1 MLGWLFSRKRIWKNK
16 DFDLPVTFIKKVGS
30 ANGVEYAE
38 VEFEGKTS
46 FVPYKELFRK

>member
-1 MLGWLFSRKRIWKNK
+1 MMLFFTKKRIWKSK

-30 ANGVEYAE
+30 ANGVEYAQ
-38 VEFEGKTS
+38 VEYEGKIS

>member
-1 MLGWLFSRKRIWKNK
+1 MFDWIFTKERIWKNK
-16 DFDLPVTFIKKVGS
+16 DFDIPVTLIKRVGS

-38 VEFEGKTS
+38 VQFEGKTS